1 VIDERIALP
10 KERALDQYV
19 PWGHNGQLKL
29 FSGQEAPGE
38 GGRRRT
44 EERPQRPQ
52 RPQER
57 SQWQRAEELEEE
69 EEEGG
74 GSKTKPFEQW
84 SADEVFRLIKSIG
97 LDESAEA
104 IKVNRI
110 NGKYFSDMLRNN
122 DEDLTKSIADDGLGF
137 KKLQLKVVKA
147 KIEEIQDAD
156 S

>member
-10 KERALDQYV
+10 RERAPDQYV

-29 FSGQEAPGE
+29 FTGQEAPGE

-52 RPQER
+52 ERPQR
-57 SQWQRAEELEEE
+57 QRAEELEEE

-74 GSKTKPFEQW
+74 GSKAKPFEQW

-110 NGKYFSDMLRNN
+110 NGKYFSDMFRNH

-137 KKLQLKVVKA
+137 NKLQLKVVKA